1 MHEKTYAL
9 HFCCPDRHAAH
20 LRLQK
25 RPNCRRHTADAL
37 VAKAFYTVQTINLAT
52 KHKQLLSIDKQGI
65 KASVRKKPIP
75 LWENAL
81 VETDQ
86 NGKTQLTVPSAKYEL
101 DNKEMDYTRK
111 FVFTIKN
118 DQIVNGGIIEAYGAP
133 ALIKQLGAELI
144 TQNGAKYPKQ
154 FSDLGGQQAYFL
166 NKFYPNANSY
176 QPLFNQKRF
185 STKLPFIPKKLSF
198 R

>member
-25 RPNCRRHTADAL
+25 RPNAL
-37 VAKAFYTVQTINLAT
+37 GTQHDTLVAKAKAFYTGQTIKLAT

-86 NGKTQLTVPSAKYEL
+86 NGKTLLTVPFAKYEL

-118 DQIVNGGIIEAYGAP
+118 DQIVDGGIIEAYGAP
-133 ALIKQLGAELI
+133 ALIKQRGAELI

-154 FSDLGGQQAYFL
+154 FSDLGGRYAYFL
-166 NKFYPNANSY
+166 NKFS
-176 QPLFNQKRF
+176 KC
-185 STKLPFIPKKLSF
+185 
-198 R
+198 